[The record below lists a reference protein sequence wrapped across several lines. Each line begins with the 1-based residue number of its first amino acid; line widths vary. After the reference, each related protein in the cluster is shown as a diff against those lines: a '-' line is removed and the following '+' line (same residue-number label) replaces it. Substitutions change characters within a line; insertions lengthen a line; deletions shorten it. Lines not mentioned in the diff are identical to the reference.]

1 MKVARELSE
10 ERLMKISLWSAV
22 AFSVVGIGIGVW
34 THSQMVLFDG
44 MYSFVSVLLSSFSF
58 FAIGFINKEDTKAYP
73 FGKGSIEP
81 LVVIVKYIVL
91 TLLIVQSFFS
101 ALMVVRSGGRII
113 PFGVGFV
120 YSFLSTV
127 GCYVVY
133 DLLKKNNTQNPSP
146 LIDAEK
152 NQWAVDTLISL
163 GVFSGFLLTV
173 VLQRFALFP
182 SFVPYADSM
191 MVLLVT
197 AIFMPVPIKEIR
209 HALRQLVGKK
219 PKDEAFPRL
228 EKKVKAIQEDYE
240 MADAVIRFTRVGRTL
255 RLEIDFV
262 VSSTTPIESI
272 AQQDAIR
279 QEIADVLEETGTLWL
294 TISFTEQR
302 KWVF

>member
-197 AIFMPVPIKEIR
+197 AIFYASPHQRNSTCVAAIGR
-209 HALRQLVGKK
+209 KK
-219 PKDEAFPRL
+219 TKRRSFSTFREESKGDSRRL
-228 EKKVKAIQEDYE
+228 
-240 MADAVIRFTRVGRTL
+240 
-255 RLEIDFV
+255 
-262 VSSTTPIESI
+262 
-272 AQQDAIR
+272 
-279 QEIADVLEETGTLWL
+279 
-294 TISFTEQR
+294 
-302 KWVF
+302 